1 MSLPLAE
8 QIMKDAGCNQWFVQ
22 FYDHTPTYDAACL
35 HRHMDFF
42 AANQLI
48 YQEVRSIFD
57 TQLIGGLYH
66 VRFAGHSDPRLAD
79 YSEQFENQ
87 EGISLD
93 ATSYQ
98 MFEWSYQGWVNQD
111 GLSHLEEHLANL
123 NTLAVDPAA
132 VGPMGPSG

>member
-8 QIMKDAGCNQWFVQ
+8 QIMKNAGCNQWFVQ
-22 FYDHTPTYDAACL
+22 FYDHTPTYDATWL
-35 HRHMDFF
+35 RRHMEFF
-42 AANQLI
+42 AANRLI

-57 TQLIGGLYH
+57 TQLVGGLYH
-66 VRFAGHSDPRLAD
+66 VRFSGHSDPRLAD
-79 YSEQFENQ
+79 YSKQFENQ

-93 ATSYQ
+93 TSSYQ

-123 NTLAVDPAA
+123 NTPAVDPAA
-132 VGPMGPSG
+132 GPMGPSG